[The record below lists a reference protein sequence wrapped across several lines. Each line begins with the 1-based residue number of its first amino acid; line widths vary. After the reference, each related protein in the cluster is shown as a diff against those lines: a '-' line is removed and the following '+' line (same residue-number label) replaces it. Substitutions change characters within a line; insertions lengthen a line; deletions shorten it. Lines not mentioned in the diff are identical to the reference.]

1 MRNEP
6 IEGRSSMDTFMF
18 DMPTRFVMEAGGE
31 NRLGQLIASFGGTR
45 ALVHWGGDYVRDT
58 GLLDRIHASLDA
70 AGVGYVDLDGVV
82 PNPRMALVREGI
94 ALCQRAGVDFLLAI
108 GGGSAIDSTK
118 AIAVGLG
125 NPGEDVAGYYRR
137 GIFGEARAIFPFG
150 VLSTTAAAGSEASIS
165 SVVDVENEDGSLDKL
180 MYQDPKMRPLF
191 SVLAPD
197 LTTTLPAFQTAAG
210 AVDIVCHICERYFVR
225 TVHTETMDAMA
236 EAIMRTVVTLT
247 PEVLADPGNVD
258 LRANL
263 MWCAAMAQ
271 SNIVGIG
278 HGHEWTTHAL
288 GNPFS
293 ARYDA
298 THGATL
304 SAMFPHWARYV
315 MDADPARFAQ
325 FAVNVFGTDPD
336 FSDPKATG
344 LRGIAAYERW
354 CHAIGMPTSISEMG
368 IDPSDEDLRMMARD
382 ICAERGGTCGTFRV
396 LDADDVEKIFQ
407 NAR

>member
-1 MRNEP
+1 
-6 IEGRSSMDTFMF
+6 MDNFMF
-18 DMPTRFVMEAGGE
+18 DMPTRFVMETGGE
-31 NRLGQLIASFGGTR
+31 NRLGQLIAGFGGTR
-45 ALVHWGGDYVRDT
+45 ALIHWGGDYVKAT
-58 GLLDRIHASLDA
+58 GLLDRIHASLEA
-70 AGVGYVDLDGVV
+70 AGVSYVDLDGVV
-82 PNPRMALVREGI
+82 PNPRMSLVLKGI
-94 ALCQRAGVDFLLAI
+94 ELCRAEGVDFLLAI

-125 NPGEDVAGYYRR
+125 TGEDPTGYYRR
-137 GIFGEARAIFPFG
+137 AIFGEAKAIFPFG
-150 VLSTTAAAGSEASIS
+150 VLATTAAAGSEASIS
-165 SVVDVENEDGSLDKL
+165 SVVDVENEDGTIDKL

-197 LTTTLPAFQTAAG
+197 LTTTLPAFQTACG
-210 AVDIVCHICERYFVR
+210 AVDIVCHVCERYFVH

-236 EAIMRTVVTLT
+236 EAIMRTVVNLT

-293 ARYDA
+293 AIWDT

-304 SAMFPHWARYV
+304 SALFPHWARYV
-315 MDADPARFAQ
+315 MDTCPERFAQ
-325 FAVNVFGTDPD
+325 FAVNVFGVDPD
-336 FSDPKATG
+336 FSDPKLTG

-354 CHAIGMPTSISEMG
+354 CRSIGMPTTISEMG
-368 IDPSDEDLRMMARD
+368 VDPTDEELRKIAQD
-382 ICAERGGTCGTFRV
+382 ICAGRGGTCGFFQV
-396 LDADDVEKIFQ
+396 LTVDDVERILL